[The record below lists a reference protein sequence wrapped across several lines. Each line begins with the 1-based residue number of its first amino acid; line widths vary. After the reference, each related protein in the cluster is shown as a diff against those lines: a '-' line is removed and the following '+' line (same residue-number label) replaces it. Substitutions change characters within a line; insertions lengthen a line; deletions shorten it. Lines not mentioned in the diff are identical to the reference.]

1 METNYPTDSI
11 SGHQSDEVVPIA
23 PRLDAAGLERQITSY
38 WSEVLDIDIVD
49 AHDDFFKLGGN
60 SVQAMQIISRLRRRL
75 GIDIPVRLMFDVSTP
90 AGIAR
95 AVMER
100 SAA

>member
-11 SGHQSDEVVPIA
+11 SGQQSEEVAAIGPK
-23 PRLDAAGLERQITSY
+23 LDAADIERQIISC

-60 SVQAMQIISRLRRRL
+60 SVQAMQIISRLRRRF

-100 SAA
+100 SET